1 MSAEPALTAT
11 AALRPFLRAVAHQVT
26 YALGADPLENDAE
39 VRASDSERRAL
50 ALLRDAGALA
60 RTAVESAGSAAGAG
74 AADGAGTDGAGT
86 ATEAGADTG
95 VGAEADAAI
104 DDVARRLLAE
114 PAMLAAFFQNL
125 DLLYEHGAPG
135 ADAVALVLMRAMEL

>member
-11 AALRPFLRAVAHQVT
+11 AAFSPFLRAVAHQVT
-26 YALGADPLENDAE
+26 YALGADPFEDDAE
-39 VRASDSERRAL
+39 VRASASERRAL
-50 ALLRDAGALA
+50 ALLRDLGALE

-74 AADGAGTDGAGT
+74 AADGAGT
-86 ATEAGADTG
+86 ATEAGAETG